1 MSGRTADNMMNK
13 NSWIDQQEDKLRE
26 LEQITEIVKEWERE
40 SYNKFMNEL
49 GQNSNDKKGKLK
61 RAKQN

>member
-13 NSWIDQQEDKLRE
+13 NSWIDQQEDKLHE

>member
-1 MSGRTADNMMNK
+1 MMNK
-13 NSWIDQQEDKLRE
+13 NSWIDQQKDKLHE
-26 LEQITEIVKEWERE
+26 LEQIIDNVKECDRE

-49 GQNSNDKKGKLK
+49 DQNSNDKKDKLK